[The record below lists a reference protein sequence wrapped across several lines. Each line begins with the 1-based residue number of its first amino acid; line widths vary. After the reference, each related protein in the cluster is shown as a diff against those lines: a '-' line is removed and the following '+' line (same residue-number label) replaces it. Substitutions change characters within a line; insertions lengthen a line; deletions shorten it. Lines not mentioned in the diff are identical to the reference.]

1 MVLPIGPDIDG
12 VGLGDPSGLLGG
24 LSSLTA
30 PAQSMAR
37 SSSGGNY
44 TSWNSPFYVG
54 GAAETPVTAISSA
67 LPWIG
72 VLGVAW
78 LILKK

>member
-1 MVLPIGPDIDG
+1 MVLPIGPGEEGGGMPGAG
-12 VGLGDPSGLLGG
+12 VLSGLP
-24 LSSLTA
+24 SFAA

-44 TSWNSPFYVG
+44 AAMNAPFNVG
-54 GAAETPVTAISSA
+54 GAAETPVSAIASV
-67 LPWIG
+67 LPWLS

-78 LILKK
+78 LTMKK

>member
-1 MVLPIGPDIDG
+1 MVLPIEPETGGMPGGG
-12 VGLGDPSGLLGG
+12 VLSGLP
-24 LSSLTA
+24 SFVA

-44 TSWNSPFYVG
+44 AAMNSPFYVG
-54 GAAETPVTAISSA
+54 GAAQTPVTAISSA
-67 LPWIG
+67 LPWVG